1 MQNKKP
7 NKKSKAGPNQIANRQ
22 SSVQET
28 IPVRIFVM
36 NLPYR
41 RTRKFSF
48 WDGFFAPIWAAF
60 DMLKPRKNLA
70 SPSDTETFLATTS
83 DHIMTGLDIQK
94 SLRKVLIKHVG
105 TIPVFDQNTGEV
117 SSR

>member
-1 MQNKKP
+1 MQNRKP
-7 NKKSKAGPNQIANRQ
+7 NKKAKVGNYQTDNRQ

-28 IPVRIFVM
+28 LPVRVFVM

-48 WDGFFAPIWAAF
+48 WDGFFAPVWAAF
-60 DMLKPRKNLA
+60 DILKPRKSLGNTN
-70 SPSDTETFLATTS
+70 DTETFLATTS